1 MQTYKEFTA
10 KQDCYADFT
19 KGKWDNWLLAPCS
32 LQRDSSELRESNWEV
47 QLDRLNQV
55 GTQEEDFVILRA
67 SHWLVG
73 WIDRLLVRPDSPC
86 VAVCEDIEAQLAD
99 YPVLDVEDFSQR
111 EEESYLSAWANGA
124 GEELLRLLVK
134 KGKLTEE
141 QADALSGT
149 DLREWFEDCMPSGD
163 YYGEGCYPRLHC
175 AGDRCGTEEIE
186 KLLTLS

>member
-1 MQTYKEFTA
+1 MQTYSEWVS
-10 KQDCYADFT
+10 KQQNFADFS
-19 KGKWDNWLLAPCS
+19 KGQWADWLLAPCS
-32 LQRDSSELRESNWEV
+32 LQRDSDELRESNWEV

-73 WIDRLLVRPDSPC
+73 WIDRLLVRPDSDC
-86 VAVCEDIEAQLAD
+86 VAVCEEIEAKLED
-99 YPVLDVEDFSQR
+99 YPILDHEDFSQR

-124 GEELLRLLVK
+124 GDELLRLLVK

-141 QADALSGT
+141 QADALSDT

-163 YYGEGCYPRLHC
+163 YYGEGCYPRLKYVV
-175 AGDRCGTEEIE
+175 DSCGTEEIK
-186 KLLTLS
+186 KLLALS